1 LEADRAMEIGDTEK
15 RVACHK
21 CRYYKVT
28 WDSHQPYGCVAHAFK
43 SHRNPALV
51 VYETSG
57 IECQL
62 FEIKTRPV
70 SGS

>member
-1 LEADRAMEIGDTEK
+1 MDGSGQTEIK
-15 RVACHK
+15 VACHR

-28 WDSHQPYGCVAHAFK
+28 WDLHQPYGCLAHAFK
-43 SHRNPALV
+43 TQKNPALV

-62 FEIKTRPV
+62 FEPKRTTD
-70 SGS
+70 SGF